1 MHRLN
6 NYTET
11 VTRIQFTLIITLIAT
26 LCSCTHHR
34 IQREMDRIEPLIMS
48 DPTAARGQLDSLYAA
63 EPSIP
68 ADEALQARYYLLRAY
83 SNYRDYII
91 TEEDSTLLLAEP
103 YYENHGTDYERML
116 FKMLLATWYS
126 SVKDMCNKAISL
138 YKEALEE
145 DTKKELHFLRGQV
158 NTYLNMQYR
167 AKNDSNCIKYAE
179 YAIDDYKKYGEQVF
193 IIDGQINL
201 GYTLYKYDHDSAAIE
216 ILKRALVSAEKAELP
231 FSIKKIH
238 IYLGEVYAANMQND
252 SARYYYES
260 ARLKYDYQFD
270 NRDYDILAWAY
281 SNEGDKTQAI
291 AYLDSAILYMS
302 NLHTPDNEYS
312 HYLLAQDVYE
322 NLGEKDSANYYGELA
337 QQTKNSIHDN
347 ETKELNEQVDA
358 LKAANKKQKEESN
371 EASKTWLL
379 WLCLIVATAATG
391 TFLILQKRK
400 KVKYSYLQQSVTTDP
415 REHIHRMKESDCA
428 HHLRELIENDR
439 ILDEKSK
446 KELNSLFEK
455 NYPSFTSELRERIN
469 LTSERTTIFQLEK
482 LGFANNQIADL
493 MAKTPNAICNTNR
506 RACEEYLEG
515 KGSSTKWREIID
527 SL

>member
-1 MHRLN
+1 
-6 NYTET
+6 
-11 VTRIQFTLIITLIAT
+11 
-26 LCSCTHHR
+26 
-34 IQREMDRIEPLIMS
+34 MDRIEPLIMS

-126 SVKDMCNKAISL
+126 DFKDMRNQAISL
-138 YKEALEE
+138 YKEAVEE
-145 DTKKELHFLRGQV
+145 DTKEEQHHLRGQI
-158 NTYLNMQYR
+158 NTLLYYQLMF
-167 AKNDSNCIKYAE
+167 KNDSNSIKYAE
-179 YAIDDYKKYGEQVF
+179 TALEDYKRYGDPEF
-193 IIDGQINL
+193 IIDGQKNL
-201 GYTLYKYDHDSAAIE
+201 AYGLSHYGQNSAAIKMMKE
-216 ILKRALVSAEKAELP
+216 ALVGAEQADLP
-231 FSIKKIH
+231 FSCKI
-238 IYLGEVYAANMQND
+238 ILIFLGETYAKLRND

-260 ARLKYDYQFD
+260 ARQKYNYQFN
-270 NRDYDILAWAY
+270 NRDYDFIAWTY
-281 SNEGDKTQAI
+281 SFSGNKAEAM
-291 AYLDSAILYMS
+291 AYLDSAMLYMS
-302 NLHTPDNEYS
+302 TLHTPDNTLI
-312 HYLLAQDVYE
+312 HYQIAQSVYE
-322 NLGEKDSANYYGELA
+322 NLGNKDSADYYSELA
-337 QQTKNSIHDN
+337 QQAQNSIHDK

-358 LKAANKKQKEESN
+358 LKAANRKHKEESK
-371 EASKTWLL
+371 EANKNWLL
-379 WLCLIVATAATG
+379 WLCAIGVTAATG
-391 TFLILQKRK
+391 SFLVLQKRK
-400 KVKYSYLQQSVTTDP
+400 KVKDSNLQQSDTTDP
-415 REHIHRMKESDCA
+415 RECIHRMKESDCA

-446 KELNSLFEK
+446 KELNNLFEK
-455 NYPSFTSELRERIN
+455 NYPTFTKELSKRIN

-493 MAKTPNAICNTNR
+493 MAKTPNAICNTNK

-515 KGSSTKWREIID
+515 EGSSTKWRKIID